1 MSLSEGTLP
10 VLVVVSGMSGAGRST
25 VLDALEDI
33 GYYCVDNLPPQV
45 ISSVVTTCL
54 DGGIPRM
61 ALGLDVRVRDFLDAG
76 AGAVQAVQREGK
88 VAVRVLFLDASD
100 EMLVRRFSA
109 TRRPHPLSTFSGETG
124 PMALLAGVSEE
135 REQVA
140 SLRAL
145 ATEVIDTTQLSVHD
159 LRRTIG
165 ERFGVETGSQP
176 RMRIR
181 IVSFGFKFG
190 PPVEADLVLDV
201 RFIENPYFIEGLR
214 PLTGLDAPVRDFVL
228 KEADCQG
235 FIERALELLAF
246 TLPRYE
252 KEGKSYLTV
261 AIGCTGGQ
269 HRSVAVV
276 EELVGRLRKVLSLNL
291 EAVHRDAARS
301 QASVKADLKHS
312 VAPAAAEKRT

>member
-1 MSLSEGTLP
+1 
-10 VLVVVSGMSGAGRST
+10 MSGAGRST

-45 ISSVVTTCL
+45 IQSVVNTCL
-54 DGGIPRM
+54 EGGVTRM
-61 ALGLDVRVRDFLDAG
+61 ALGVDVRVRDFLDAA
-76 AGAVQAVQREGK
+76 AGAVQAVQAEGK
-88 VAVRVLFLDASD
+88 VEVRVLFLDASD
-100 EMLVRRFSA
+100 EMLVRRFSS

-135 REQVA
+135 REEVA

-145 ATEVIDTTQLSVHD
+145 ATEVIDTTQLSVHE
-159 LRRTIG
+159 LRRLVG
-165 ERFGVETGSQP
+165 ERFGSGTDASS

-201 RFIENPYFIEGLR
+201 RFIENPYFVDALR

-228 KEADCQG
+228 QNPDGQG
-235 FIERALELLAF
+235 FMDRAVELLAF
-246 TLPRYE
+246 ALPRYQ

-269 HRSVAVV
+269 HRSVAIA
-276 EELVGRLRKVLSLNL
+276 EELAARLRKVLSINL

-301 QASVKADLKHS
+301 QASVRADLKHS
-312 VAPAAAEKRT
+312 SAPAAVEGRT